1 MKKKEE
7 IQNLLVKLPVSF
19 VVNKGNNGVLAVR
32 ATTGQRIED
41 ASDVNYAGA
50 VDNSFLV
57 YNSSTGVWED
67 ESVGIFK
74 TIAVAGQ
81 SDVVADAYNDTLTF
95 AAGTGILLTT
105 NATTDTLTITNTSA
119 FSIPVFSAYS
129 SAGETL
135 SASGSSYDLRLDTQ
149 TLIDASTYSHST
161 SSNPEEITIN
171 ASGVYEI
178 SYSGVLF
185 NSNANSTAAAVVNF
199 EIYKNG
205 SVFLDPLNTT
215 QNVAHLNT
223 SNYNYINQ
231 VSNSYIVEFNDG
243 DIIKLVLTVNYQ
255 CGGSPSPAVVFG
267 YQGSAKNNVTI
278 KKIGQYICI
287 NN

>member
-1 MKKKEE
+1 M
-7 IQNLLVKLPVSF
+7 
-19 VVNKGNNGVLAVR
+19 
-32 ATTGQRIED
+32 
-41 ASDVNYAGA
+41 
-50 VDNSFLV
+50 
-57 YNSSTGVWED
+57 
-67 ESVGIFK
+67 
-74 TIAVAGQ
+74 
-81 SDVVADAYNDTLTF
+81 
-95 AAGTGILLTT
+95 
-105 NATTDTLTITNTSA
+105 
-119 FSIPVFSAYS
+119 
-129 SAGETL
+129 
-135 SASGSSYDLRLDTQ
+135 
-149 TLIDASTYSHST
+149 
-161 SSNPEEITIN
+161 
-171 ASGVYEI
+171 YEI

-255 CGGSPSPAVVFG
+255 GGGSPSPAVVFG

-278 KKIGQYICI
+278 KKIG
-287 NN
+287 